1 MESKEYLKKLIL
13 EFEDGKINFEFLKI
27 KIQEITNKQ
36 IDENTLHSYYG
47 WTSLD
52 NFCELLVDK
61 PIEDWREIND
71 ERAKFLISELLN
83 NEITENIFDKND
95 ETLEKKYGKS
105 SGFLHNLIFWSENL
119 TENEILEEL
128 KKDKKIYL

>member
-71 ERAKFLISELLN
+71 ERAKFLISELLWP
-83 NEITENIFDKND
+83 
-95 ETLEKKYGKS
+95 L
-105 SGFLHNLIFWSENL
+105 
-119 TENEILEEL
+119 
-128 KKDKKIYL
+128 

>member
-1 MESKEYLKKLIL
+1 MVIKGGD
-13 EFEDGKINFEFLKI
+13 EDGKINFEFLKI

-83 NEITENIFDKND
+83 NEIPENIFDKNAED
-95 ETLEKKYGKS
+95 MILSYDHKTKK
-105 SGFLHNLIFWSENL
+105 LIA
-119 TENEILEEL
+119 IH
-128 KKDKKIYL
+128 

>member
-83 NEITENIFDKND
+83 NEIPENIFDKNA
-95 ETLEKKYGKS
+95 EALEKKYGKS